1 MERKNLETR
10 RGFIRKSSIAVG
22 ALTLNTA
29 CAENRQSSDPDYS
42 IPENGFHGKSE
53 NRREWNGDIRSGKV
67 IFVAHCILNQNAR
80 MVDVADFPAMHDQ
93 LLDYLQKAQ
102 LGVIQ
107 MACPETYCLGLGRF
121 DVRVGLEHPAGMERL
136 QRLID
141 DMIFT
146 IKEYLFQGMAVVGI
160 IGKEGSPSCGVN
172 QTWYNDT
179 GHGEGQGV
187 FIRELKEKLKYHKLN
202 IPVIGVADFEQ
213 NKAIEWVE
221 NKLSQL
227 VTRPES

>member
-1 MERKNLETR
+1 MDRKNLETR
-10 RGFIRKSSIAVG
+10 RGFIKKSSIALG
-22 ALTLNTA
+22 ALTLGSA
-29 CAENRQSSDPDYS
+29 CSGGIPDSDPDYS

-53 NRREWNGDIRSGKV
+53 NRREWTGDIRSGKV

-93 LLDYLQKAQ
+93 LLDYVQKAQ

-107 MACPETYCLGLGRF
+107 MTCPETYCLGLGRF

-141 DMIFT
+141 DLIFT
-146 IKEYLFQGMAVVGI
+146 IKEYLFQGMEVVGI

-179 GHGEGQGV
+179 GHGDGQGV
-187 FIRELKEKLKYHKLN
+187 FIRELKKKLKHNKLD
-202 IPVIGVADFEQ
+202 IPVIGVADYKQDE
-213 NKAIEWVE
+213 AIEWLE
-221 NKLSQL
+221 KKLSL
-227 VTRPES
+227 S